1 MTPQTYIPLMVV
13 SCCVVEWFL
22 VIIVVLMVGLIVV
35 VVDVIFVSVIKQ
47 NIHLIL
53 YDYARFV

>member
-13 SCCVVEWFL
+13 SCGVVEWFL